1 MRAKER
7 IEKGVR
13 QIQLLLPAEQH
24 RRLKIRAAMDGVTI
38 TDLLSSRIADII
50 EPIQAS
56 EASQMAAPR

>member
-13 QIQLLLPAEQH
+13 QVQLLLPAEQH

-50 EPIQAS
+50 EPGMELGI
-56 EASQMAAPR
+56 AAAAEPR